1 MLGRVTKKL
10 QSRYLFILATSSV
23 LIAAGSAR
31 AETNYASEQRK
42 NAALG
47 HYARARTMMVEAL
60 AEFEQARKYARP
72 DMMLDPEEWRLS
84 VISRTEELNRLL
96 DPRPRVTLDGVR
108 FQANKLLIRREKD
121 RTPVVSDGAKEKNY
135 LGEAE
140 RREEKRQTRARL
152 ELPEDE
158 KVKVIPRKDVE
169 QERKEARQKAEAELS
184 FSPNGA
190 SKAEMELAAPPTN
203 LPPAE
208 PESRGS
214 LATSSPDESAAKKA
228 DAIVKDQAELQKQ
241 EAELIDDEEEV
252 ASKPVEASKAPFTLK
267 ADETSQSS
275 SQAQTLEQKEDEVTR
290 EIEQA
295 IQNRIQKEKVPGGE
309 AIGEEDDQ

>member
-1 MLGRVTKKL
+1 MMLGRVTKKL
-10 QSRYLFILATSSV
+10 HVRELFLLASGSV
-23 LIAAGSAR
+23 LLIASHAK

-47 HYARARTMMVEAL
+47 HYARARSMLVEAL

-72 DMMLDPEEWRLS
+72 DMLLDPEEWRLS

-121 RTPVVSDGAKEKNY
+121 RTPVVSDGAKDKNY

-152 ELPEDE
+152 ELPDE
-158 KVKVIPRKDVE
+158 EQVKVIPKKDVE
-169 QERKEARQKAEAELS
+169 AERKEARQKAEAELS

-190 SKAEMELAAPPTN
+190 SKAEMELTTPPTAAAPD
-203 LPPAE
+203 AA
-208 PESRGS
+208 SRGS
-214 LATSSPDESAAKKA
+214 LSTPPVSPDAADKA
-228 DAIVKDQAELQKQ
+228 AAMEKDQAELQKQ
-241 EAELIDDEEEV
+241 EAAVIDEEEEV
-252 ASKPVEASKAPFTLK
+252 ATKPAESSKAPFILRSN
-267 ADETSQSS
+267 EQSS
-275 SQAQTLEQKEDEVTR
+275 APAQTLEEKEDEVTR
-290 EIEQA
+290 EIERA
-295 IQNRIQKEKVPGGE
+295 IQDRVQKGKSGGE
-309 AIGEEDDQ
+309 DVPLSEEDEQ